1 MLKNIRFAGMEVVT
15 LYGKVKYDEEGTT
28 TDLTKE
34 QEKDFK
40 DIPGYEV
47 LDDTFQ
53 EETTEAEEEPKEVE
67 EEPEEELVEEKAKYS
82 KSELRNKTVA
92 ELEDLAKEEGY
103 EISDGVKKE
112 KIQDI
117 LDEQKREG

>member
-53 EETTEAEEEPKEVE
+53 EETTEAEEEP
-67 EEPEEELVEEKAKYS
+67 EEELVEEKAKYS